1 MVVTVT
7 PALAMQIM
15 LNVSKQFIV
24 KLSNKQKTMVRDAST
39 GSKPTSREYLAR
51 PDANTHFTVT
61 NTIFICGNYIPTLF
75 QGNSQAERISGE
87 LFDDKFMSC
96 IDKTVKELDNN
107 LKSHSPLT
115 AANSQIPL
123 NPG

>member
-1 MVVTVT
+1 
-7 PALAMQIM
+7 MQAQGANPPPEQYM
-15 LNVSKQFIV
+15 
-24 KLSNKQKTMVRDAST
+24 
-39 GSKPTSREYLAR
+39 AR
-51 PDANTHFTVT
+51 PDANPPFTVT

-107 LKSHSPLT
+107 LKSNSTLT
-115 AANSQIPL
+115 ATNGQISL